1 MMPNM
6 TTEEILH
13 LGRLSRIALTET
25 EVTAFGSS
33 LEAILAYVSVVST
46 VAKDGAAPSAP
57 LMGARFNVLR
67 PDEVTHSP
75 ASYTDVLLAAMPKRD
90 GQFLSVKKILTQ
102 PE

>member
-33 LEAILAYVSVVST
+33 LDAILAYVSVVNT
-46 VAKDGAAPSAP
+46 VANDDAAPSAP
-57 LMGARFNVLR
+57 IMGARFNVLR
-67 PDEVTHSP
+67 PDVVTHAP
-75 ASYTDVLLAAMPKRD
+75 ASFTNVLLTAMPARD
-90 GQFLSVKKILTQ
+90 GQFMSVKKILNQ